1 MFVSPPR
8 PGHFPQCLLL
18 GFMKKARETVI
29 ALLGVISTLLAA
41 GNGKRRS
48 LALITDPDLQG
59 NTGPDRC
66 DDALCIIEVHG
77 A

>member
-41 GNGKRRS
+41 GDGKRRS
-48 LALITDPDLQG
+48 LAFNHGPRS
-59 NTGPDRC
+59 TGQY
-66 DDALCIIEVHG
+66 G